1 MHYLAAGEGLAM
13 KQVAISLIASVAIGL
28 AGCGYIWPAEG
39 RARASIEAMNLTDV
53 HLTRTLLGLNCSKS
67 DHIFYKF
74 TARNMSGQPVRGVVC
89 MSYLKG
95 ATVRI
100 TGS

>member
-1 MHYLAAGEGLAM
+1 MKHMAPVVLASLALM
-13 KQVAISLIASVAIGL
+13 
-28 AGCGYIWPAEG
+28 GCGYLYPADN
-39 RARASIEAMNLTDV
+39 RARGSVEAMNLTDV
-53 HLTRTLLGLNCSKS
+53 RLTRTLFGINCSKS

-74 TARNMSGQPVRGVVC
+74 TARNLQGRQVRGVVC

-100 TGS
+100 TG

>member
-1 MHYLAAGEGLAM
+1 M
-13 KQVAISLIASVAIGL
+13 KRSILIALIATTL
-28 AGCGYIWPAEG
+28 AGCGYLYPADH
-39 RARASIEAMNLTDV
+39 RARAAVEAMNLTDV
-53 HLTRTLLGLNCSKS
+53 HLTRTLIGLSCSKS
-67 DHIFYKF
+67 DHIYYKF
-74 TARNMSGQPVRGVVC
+74 DARNINGARIKGVVC

>member
-1 MHYLAAGEGLAM
+1 LKLLSGALVLSAA
-13 KQVAISLIASVAIGL
+13 VAL
-28 AGCGYIWPAEG
+28 AGCGYLYPAEN
-39 RARASIEAMNLTDV
+39 RARASVEAMNLADV
-53 HLTRTLLGLNCSKS
+53 HLTRTLLGINCSKS

-74 TARNMSGQPVRGVVC
+74 TARNLEGRQVKGVVC

-100 TGS
+100 TG

>member
-1 MHYLAAGEGLAM
+1 VKAAGLGLSALL
-13 KQVAISLIASVAIGL
+13 VAVSLGL
-28 AGCGYIWPAEG
+28 SGCGYFWPFADN
-39 RARASIEAMNLTDV
+39 RAKASVEAMNLTDV
-53 HLTRTLLGLNCSKS
+53 KLQRTVIGLSCSKS

-74 TARNMSGQPVRGVVC
+74 TARNMAGQRIHGVVC

-100 TGS
+100 TG

>member
-1 MHYLAAGEGLAM
+1 MGL
-13 KQVAISLIASVAIGL
+13 S
-28 AGCGYIWPAEG
+28 
-39 RARASIEAMNLTDV
+39 
-53 HLTRTLLGLNCSKS
+53 CSKS

-74 TARNMSGQPVRGVVC
+74 TARNMAGQRIHGVVC

-100 TGS
+100 TG